1 MKEFLII
8 FPDQNIEIKAYLM
21 SEKAPITCDGFWE
34 AIKNPIE
41 ILGQHAMYTG
51 REIST
56 QLPESLCDKGL
67 LDNPTSENL
76 TCFPLPGE
84 LLFMFMSKYSFEGN
98 PFPIYDIGIFY
109 GRNARTFFPMGWLP
123 GNLFARVANEH
134 EQYKLLEI
142 GQYINCYGQQKV
154 IFKRVEK

>member
-67 LDNPTSENL
+67 LYNPTSENL
-76 TCFPLPGE
+76 TCFLLPGVF
-84 LLFMFMSKYSFEGN
+84 LFMFMLKYVLDVIQ
-98 PFPIYDIGIFY
+98 FPIYLIVV
-109 GRNARTFFPMGWLP
+109 L
-123 GNLFARVANEH
+123 
-134 EQYKLLEI
+134 
-142 GQYINCYGQQKV
+142 
-154 IFKRVEK
+154 